1 MSFSSPIVISHIA
14 LQVTNLQ
21 QSTNFY
27 KDVIGLQPLE
37 EPFKLGRHSWFALGP
52 ACQLHLIAGAVELPQ
67 FHIDHH
73 LALSTADL
81 QNFIQQLDAAGVTY
95 YDAKKAAGVVHVRP
109 DGIRQVFFQDPD
121 GYWLEMNNEFPVPQN
136 PE

>member
-1 MSFSSPIVISHIA
+1 MPPKFVISHIA
-14 LQVTNLQ
+14 LQVTSLQ
-21 QSTNFY
+21 QSTLFY
-27 KDVIGLQPLE
+27 QDIIGLQPLE

-52 ACQLHLIAGAVELPQ
+52 ACQLHLIAGATQVPQ

-73 LALSTADL
+73 LALSTPNLED
-81 QNFIQQLDAAGVTY
+81 FIEKLTQSGVTY
-95 YDAKKAAGVVHVRP
+95 YDARKIPGVVHVRP

-121 GYWLEMNNEFPVPQN
+121 GYWLEMNNEDPVPNN